1 MRKLFLFAT
10 MLLSLPLWAQNGKDH
25 NFDVAKSMD
34 VFNAIYKNLD
44 FMYVDTLNATDV
56 VGTAINAM
64 LDSLDP
70 YTTYYP
76 EDKQAE
82 YKEMMTGKY
91 AGVGAVI
98 SYNFKLKRVV
108 INEPYEGMPAAEAGL
123 RKGDIILSIDGEDM
137 TKQTNQYVSDH
148 LRGDAGTTLE
158 LKVLRPTTGKKLTMK
173 ITRKA
178 IQMPY
183 LPYYGLQTGNIGY
196 INYTQFIDG
205 SSKDFRRAF
214 LDLKQKGA
222 KKLIIDLRSNGGGN
236 VQDAISI
243 LNMFL
248 PKGKTL
254 LTMKGKIKSANQTF
268 ATTVEPIDTVMPI
281 VVMVNGQTASASE
294 ITSGALQ
301 DFDRAVVLGTRTYG
315 KGLVQ
320 VPNVPLPYNGKL
332 KLTTAKYYIPSG
344 RCIQAINYKHSK
356 GGYTEHVPDS
366 LTHIFHTAA
375 GREVRDGGGIKPD
388 VVVEADSLP
397 NIALYL
403 ERVDTTSVLLNYE
416 VEYLKNHPTVA
427 KPSEFE
433 FTDADYALLKK
444 HIIESGF
451 TYDRVSDKYLK
462 DLERMARF
470 EGYYDDAKAEFEAL
484 EKKLT
489 HNLDKELDWPYNK
502 EHIKQMVALDLM
514 AVYYYQKGAIEHS
527 LRYDPQYKE
536 AVRLL
541 NAQDEYEAILKG
553 TKLAEKDNN
562 KKEKK

>member
-1 MRKLFLFAT
+1 
-10 MLLSLPLWAQNGKDH
+10 MLLSLPVAAQNNKDH
-25 NFDVAKSMD
+25 NLDVAKSLD

-44 FMYVDTLNATDV
+44 YMYVDTLNATDV
-56 VGTAINAM
+56 VGTAINSM
-64 LDSLDP
+64 LESLDP
-70 YTTYYP
+70 YTSYYP
-76 EDKQAE
+76 EDKAAE

-98 SYNFKLKRVV
+98 SYNFKIKRVV

-148 LRGDAGTTLE
+148 LRGDAGTTLV
-158 LKVLRPTTGKKLTMK
+158 LKVLRPATGKKLTMK

-183 LPYYGLQTGNIGY
+183 LPYYGLQPDGIGY
-196 INYTQFIDG
+196 INYAQFFDG
-205 SSKDFRRAF
+205 TSKDFRRAF
-214 LDLKQKGA
+214 LDLRQKGA
-222 KKLIIDLRSNGGGN
+222 KKLVIDLRNNGGGN

-254 LTMKGKIKSANQTF
+254 LTMKGKIKNANRTYT
-268 ATTVEPIDTVMPI
+268 TTVEPVDTVMPI
-281 VVMVNGQTASASE
+281 VVLVNGQTASASE

-301 DFDRAVVLGTRTYG
+301 DYDRAVILGTRTYG

-344 RCIQAINYKHSK
+344 RCIQAVNYRHSK

-366 LTHIFHTAA
+366 LTSLFHTAA

-388 VVVEADSLP
+388 VEVKGDSLP

-403 ERVDTTSVLLNYE
+403 DRVDTTSVLLNYE
-416 VEYLKNHPTVA
+416 VDYLKTHPTVA
-427 KPSEFE
+427 RPSEFE
-433 FTDADYALLKK
+433 FSDADYEVLKQQ
-444 HIIESGF
+444 IVESGF
-451 TYDRVSDKYLK
+451 TYDRLSDKYLK
-462 DLERMARF
+462 DLERMAQF
-470 EGYYDDAKAEFEAL
+470 EGYYDDSKTEFEAL
-484 EKKLT
+484 KKKLT
-489 HNLDKELDWPYNK
+489 HNLAKELDWPYNK
-502 EHIKQMVALDLM
+502 EKIKQMVALDIM
-514 AVYYYQKGAIEHS
+514 SMYYYQKGAIEHS

-541 NAQDEYEAILKG
+541 NNQEEYEGVLKV
-553 TKLAEKDNN
+553 
-562 KKEKK
+562 KK

>member
-1 MRKLFLFAT
+1 
-10 MLLSLPLWAQNGKDH
+10 MLLSLPVAAQNNKDH
-25 NFDVAKSMD
+25 NLDVAKSLN

-44 FMYVDTLNATDV
+44 YMYVDTLNAIDV
-56 VGTAINAM
+56 VGTAINSM
-64 LDSLDP
+64 LESLDP
-70 YTTYYP
+70 YTSYYP
-76 EDKQAE
+76 EDKAAE

-98 SYNFKLKRVV
+98 SYNFKIKRVV

-148 LRGDAGTTLE
+148 LRGDAGTTLV
-158 LKVLRPTTGKKLTMK
+158 LKVLRPATGKKLTMK

-183 LPYYGLQTGNIGY
+183 LPYYGLQPDGIGY
-196 INYTQFIDG
+196 INYAQFFDG
-205 SSKDFRRAF
+205 TSKDFRRAF
-214 LDLKQKGA
+214 LDLRQKGA
-222 KKLIIDLRSNGGGN
+222 KKLVIDLRNNGGGN

-254 LTMKGKIKSANQTF
+254 LTMKGKIKNANRTYT
-268 ATTVEPIDTVMPI
+268 TTVEPVDTVMPI
-281 VVMVNGQTASASE
+281 VVLVNGQTASASE

-301 DFDRAVVLGTRTYG
+301 DYDRAVILGTRTYG

-344 RCIQAINYKHSK
+344 RCIQAVNYRHSK

-366 LTHIFHTAA
+366 LTSLFHTAA

-388 VVVEADSLP
+388 VEVKGDSLP

-403 ERVDTTSVLLNYE
+403 DRVDTTSVLLNYE
-416 VEYLKNHPTVA
+416 VDYLKTHSTVA
-427 KPSEFE
+427 RPSEFE
-433 FTDADYALLKK
+433 FSDADYEVLKQQ
-444 HIIESGF
+444 IVESGF
-451 TYDRVSDKYLK
+451 TYDRLSDKYLK
-462 DLERMARF
+462 DLERMAQF
-470 EGYYDDAKAEFEAL
+470 EGYYDDSKTEFEAL
-484 EKKLT
+484 KKKLT
-489 HNLDKELDWPYNK
+489 HNLAKELDWPYNK
-502 EHIKQMVALDLM
+502 EKIKQMVALDIM
-514 AVYYYQKGAIEHS
+514 SMYYYQKGAIEHS

-541 NAQDEYEAILKG
+541 NNPEEYEGVLKV
-553 TKLAEKDNN
+553 
-562 KKEKK
+562 KK

>member
-1 MRKLFLFAT
+1 MRRLFLFAT

-183 LPYYGLQTGNIGY
+183 LPYYGLQSGNIGY

>member
-1 MRKLFLFAT
+1 
-10 MLLSLPLWAQNGKDH
+10 MLLSLPVAAQNNKDH
-25 NFDVAKSMD
+25 NLDVAKSLD

-44 FMYVDTLNATDV
+44 YMYVDTLNATDV
-56 VGTAINAM
+56 VGTAINSM
-64 LDSLDP
+64 LESLDP
-70 YTTYYP
+70 YTSYYP
-76 EDKQAE
+76 EDKAAE

-98 SYNFKLKRVV
+98 SYNFKIKRVV

-148 LRGDAGTTLE
+148 LRGDAGTTLV
-158 LKVLRPTTGKKLTMK
+158 LKVLRPATGKKLTMK

-183 LPYYGLQTGNIGY
+183 LPYYGLQPDGIGY
-196 INYTQFIDG
+196 INYAQFFDG
-205 SSKDFRRAF
+205 TSKDFRRAF
-214 LDLKQKGA
+214 LDLRQKGA
-222 KKLIIDLRSNGGGN
+222 KKLVIDLRNNGGGN

-254 LTMKGKIKSANQTF
+254 LTMKGKIKNANRTYT
-268 ATTVEPIDTVMPI
+268 TTVEPVDTVMPI
-281 VVMVNGQTASASE
+281 VVLVNGQTASASE

-301 DFDRAVVLGTRTYG
+301 DYDRAVILGTRTYG

-344 RCIQAINYKHSK
+344 RCIQAVNYLHSK

-366 LTHIFHTAA
+366 LTSLFHTAA

-388 VVVEADSLP
+388 VEVNGDSLP

-403 ERVDTTSVLLNYE
+403 DRVDTTSVLLNYE
-416 VEYLKNHPTVA
+416 VDYLKTHPTVA
-427 KPSEFE
+427 RPSEFE
-433 FTDADYALLKK
+433 FSDADYEVLKQQ
-444 HIIESGF
+444 IVESGF
-451 TYDRVSDKYLK
+451 TYDRLSDKYLK
-462 DLERMARF
+462 DLERMAQF
-470 EGYYDDAKAEFEAL
+470 EGYYDDSKTEFEAL
-484 EKKLT
+484 KKKLT
-489 HNLDKELDWPYNK
+489 HNLAKELDWPYNK
-502 EHIKQMVALDLM
+502 EKIKQMVALDIM
-514 AVYYYQKGAIEHS
+514 SMYYYQKGAIEHS

-541 NAQDEYEAILKG
+541 NNPEEYEGILKV
-553 TKLAEKDNN
+553 
-562 KKEKK
+562 KK

>member
-1 MRKLFLFAT
+1 
-10 MLLSLPLWAQNGKDH
+10 
-25 NFDVAKSMD
+25 
-34 VFNAIYKNLD
+34 
-44 FMYVDTLNATDV
+44 
-56 VGTAINAM
+56 
-64 LDSLDP
+64 
-70 YTTYYP
+70 
-76 EDKQAE
+76 
-82 YKEMMTGKY
+82 
-91 AGVGAVI
+91 
-98 SYNFKLKRVV
+98 
-108 INEPYEGMPAAEAGL
+108 
-123 RKGDIILSIDGEDM
+123 
-137 TKQTNQYVSDH
+137 
-148 LRGDAGTTLE
+148 
-158 LKVLRPTTGKKLTMK
+158 
-173 ITRKA
+173 
-178 IQMPY
+178 
-183 LPYYGLQTGNIGY
+183 
-196 INYTQFIDG
+196 
-205 SSKDFRRAF
+205 
-214 LDLKQKGA
+214 
-222 KKLIIDLRSNGGGN
+222 
-236 VQDAISI
+236 
-243 LNMFL
+243 
-248 PKGKTL
+248 
-254 LTMKGKIKSANQTF
+254 MKGKEIIFALSILALPAPTLAGTPKMMVEAQTSTTIRQQMDWLHRIRKINFVYDSSLDGDLNIKYHGPDIQHLPVKKALKALFEQTHILYNINANYVILKRKPVQQISTSYTNINHKVQQVQRRHTLSGYVRDESGESLINATIYDLTDGIGTTTNEYGFFSLTLPEGEHQLRFSYVGYADKVEKLNLSKDMHHNMALRVDGKLPEVVVDGDLNSPLLTTQTGKRSFSNKDIKTEF
-268 ATTVEPIDTVMPI
+268 ALMSSPD
-281 VVMVNGQTASASE
+281 VVKTLQRVSGVAEGQELASGLYVHGASASE

-344 RCIQAINYKHSK
+344 RCIQAINNKHSK

-366 LTHIFHTAA
+366 LTRIFHTAA

-484 EKKLT
+484 EKKLN

>member
-1 MRKLFLFAT
+1 
-10 MLLSLPLWAQNGKDH
+10 
-25 NFDVAKSMD
+25 
-34 VFNAIYKNLD
+34 
-44 FMYVDTLNATDV
+44 
-56 VGTAINAM
+56 
-64 LDSLDP
+64 
-70 YTTYYP
+70 
-76 EDKQAE
+76 
-82 YKEMMTGKY
+82 
-91 AGVGAVI
+91 
-98 SYNFKLKRVV
+98 
-108 INEPYEGMPAAEAGL
+108 MPAAEAGL

-158 LKVLRPTTGKKLTMK
+158 LKVLRPATGKKLTMK

-183 LPYYGLQTGNIGY
+183 LPYYGLQPGNIGY

-484 EKKLT
+484 EKKLN

-514 AVYYYQKGAIEHS
+514 AIYYYQKGAIEHS

>member
-1 MRKLFLFAT
+1 
-10 MLLSLPLWAQNGKDH
+10 MLLSLPVAAQNNKDH
-25 NFDVAKSMD
+25 NLDVAKSLD

-44 FMYVDTLNATDV
+44 YMYVDTLNATDV
-56 VGTAINAM
+56 VGTAINSM
-64 LDSLDP
+64 LESLDP
-70 YTTYYP
+70 YTSYYP
-76 EDKQAE
+76 EDKAAE

-98 SYNFKLKRVV
+98 SYNFKIKRVV

-148 LRGDAGTTLE
+148 LRGDAGTTLV
-158 LKVLRPTTGKKLTMK
+158 LKVLRPATGKKLTMK

-183 LPYYGLQTGNIGY
+183 LPYYGLQPDGIGY
-196 INYTQFIDG
+196 INYAQFFDG
-205 SSKDFRRAF
+205 TSKDFRRAF
-214 LDLKQKGA
+214 LDLRQKGA
-222 KKLIIDLRSNGGGN
+222 KKLVIDLRNNGGGN

-254 LTMKGKIKSANQTF
+254 LTMKGKIKNANRTYT
-268 ATTVEPIDTVMPI
+268 TTVEPVDTVMPI
-281 VVMVNGQTASASE
+281 VVLVNGQTASASE

-301 DFDRAVVLGTRTYG
+301 DYDRAVILGTRTYG

-344 RCIQAINYKHSK
+344 RCIQAVNYLHSK

-366 LTHIFHTAA
+366 LTSLFHTAA

-388 VVVEADSLP
+388 VEVKGDSLP

-403 ERVDTTSVLLNYE
+403 DRVDTTSVLLNYE
-416 VEYLKNHPTVA
+416 VDYLKTHPTVA
-427 KPSEFE
+427 RPSEYE
-433 FTDADYALLKK
+433 FSDADYEVLKQQ
-444 HIIESGF
+444 IVESGF
-451 TYDRVSDKYLK
+451 TYDRLSDKYLK
-462 DLERMARF
+462 DLERMAQF
-470 EGYYDDAKAEFEAL
+470 EGYYDDSKTEFEAL
-484 EKKLT
+484 KKKLT
-489 HNLDKELDWPYNK
+489 HNLAKELDWPYNK
-502 EHIKQMVALDLM
+502 EKIKQMVALDIM
-514 AVYYYQKGAIEHS
+514 SMYYYQKGAIEHS

-541 NAQDEYEAILKG
+541 NNPEEYEGVLKV
-553 TKLAEKDNN
+553 
-562 KKEKK
+562 KK

>member
-1 MRKLFLFAT
+1 MKKLIFFAM
-10 MLLSLPLWAQNGKDH
+10 MLLSLPVAAQNNKDH
-25 NFDVAKSMD
+25 NLDVAKSLD

-44 FMYVDTLNATDV
+44 YMYVDTLNATDV
-56 VGTAINAM
+56 VGTAINSM
-64 LDSLDP
+64 LESLDP
-70 YTTYYP
+70 YTSYYP
-76 EDKQAE
+76 EDKAAE

-98 SYNFKLKRVV
+98 SYNFKIKRVV

-148 LRGDAGTTLE
+148 LRGDAGTTLV
-158 LKVLRPTTGKKLTMK
+158 LKVLRPATGKKLTMK

-183 LPYYGLQTGNIGY
+183 LPYYGLQPDGIGY
-196 INYTQFIDG
+196 INYAQFFDG
-205 SSKDFRRAF
+205 TSKNFRRAF
-214 LDLKQKGA
+214 LDLRQKGA
-222 KKLIIDLRSNGGGN
+222 KKLVIDLRNNGGGN

-254 LTMKGKIKSANQTF
+254 LTMKGKIKNANRTYT
-268 ATTVEPIDTVMPI
+268 TTVEPVDTVMPI
-281 VVMVNGQTASASE
+281 VVLVNGQTASASE

-301 DFDRAVVLGTRTYG
+301 DYDRAVILGTRTYG

-344 RCIQAINYKHSK
+344 RCIQAVNYLHSK

-366 LTHIFHTAA
+366 LTSLFHTAA

-388 VVVEADSLP
+388 VEVKGDSLP

-403 ERVDTTSVLLNYE
+403 DRVDTTSVLLNYE
-416 VEYLKNHPTVA
+416 VDYLKTHPTVA
-427 KPSEFE
+427 RPSEYE
-433 FTDADYALLKK
+433 FSDADYEVLKQQ
-444 HIIESGF
+444 IVESGF
-451 TYDRVSDKYLK
+451 TYDRLSDKYLK
-462 DLERMARF
+462 DLERMAQF
-470 EGYYDDAKAEFEAL
+470 EGYYDDSKTEFEAL
-484 EKKLT
+484 KKKLT
-489 HNLDKELDWPYNK
+489 HNLAKELDWPYNK
-502 EHIKQMVALDLM
+502 EKIKQMVALDIM
-514 AVYYYQKGAIEHS
+514 SMYYYQKGAIEHS

-541 NAQDEYEAILKG
+541 NNPEEYEGVLKV
-553 TKLAEKDNN
+553 
-562 KKEKK
+562 KK